1 MSTFLKYG
9 WVGLKIMM
17 NYSIIIVYFN
27 KRFLRLTLMAIK
39 TVCLKIFA
47 FTHTFG
53 GVDY

>member
-17 NYSIIIVYFN
+17 NYSIIIVYFI
-27 KRFLRLTLMAIK
+27 KRFLRVTLMAIK

-53 GVDY
+53 DVDY